1 MTPEIS
7 ALIPQAPNIPGPP
20 ELMATLL
27 FLTFVLHILMVNAV
41 LGTVLITLFNLFR
54 DPAIIG
60 LPAISSSGLPGRRLD
75 A

>member
-27 FLTFVLHILMVNAV
+27 FLTRPIWIACGNLNCPILFF
-41 LGTVLITLFNLFR
+41 TVGCRTYPL
-54 DPAIIG
+54 
-60 LPAISSSGLPGRRLD
+60 RLTK
-75 A
+75 